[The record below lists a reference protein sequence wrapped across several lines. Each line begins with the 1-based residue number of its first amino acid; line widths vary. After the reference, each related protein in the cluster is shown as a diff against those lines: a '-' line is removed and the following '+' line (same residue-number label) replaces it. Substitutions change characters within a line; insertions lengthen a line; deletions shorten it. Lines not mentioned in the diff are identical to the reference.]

1 MHRGNFEKIVN
12 YKNWFE
18 RENVLN
24 TCILQKQRKNSS
36 FISQLQ
42 WQKDCF
48 FKLAIIINAIKNF
61 QESFNDFALK
71 PKEGLSTP

>member
-1 MHRGNFEKIVN
+1 MHREKKKKIVN

-36 FISQLQ
+36 FILQLQ

>member
-1 MHRGNFEKIVN
+1 MHRKKNKKIVN

-36 FISQLQ
+36 FILQLQ